1 MVDIVKQSDGTQRNG
16 ETEQKRNGWKF
27 HNF

>member
-1 MVDIVKQSDGTQRNG
+1 MVDIVKQSDDTQRNG

-27 HNF
+27 HDF